1 LLTNPGVSV
10 PELSASPL
18 RFVLFEAARVTTTTY
33 GLRVTPSCAVTVV
46 VIRFEP
52 TAREHRFCAH
62 TPEAFATTT
71 AAFASLRVGVTTT
84 DDTPFA
90 TLAA

>member
-1 LLTNPGVSV
+1 LLDP
-10 PELSASPL
+10 
-18 RFVLFEAARVTTTTY
+18 ARVT
-33 GLRVTPSCAVTVV
+33 VTKYAFFVVPSCAVTVV